1 MSSEAE
7 QVVERMLGAYER
19 GDLDEMLDCFT
30 EDAVYRAMLSTPSK
44 NAMEPAEGKPAIRKM
59 VSEWFTFMT
68 VLGIDI
74 HQQLSDGLR
83 VMHERTD
90 RAIINGRE
98 GTTPVAAV
106 FDMENGLI
114 SAWREYFDM
123 PDMPAT

>member
-1 MSSEAE
+1 MPSEAE

-30 EDAVYRAMLSTPSK
+30 EDAVYQAMTI
-44 NAMEPAEGKPAIRKM
+44 EPIPGVGSNGRAEGKQAIRKM

-74 HQQLSDGLR
+74 HQQMSDGLR

-90 RAIINGRE
+90 RARIHGQEAE
-98 GTTPVAAV
+98 GPVASV
-106 FDMENGLI
+106 FDLENGLI
-114 SAWREYFDM
+114 SGWREYFDM
-123 PDMPAT
+123 PR